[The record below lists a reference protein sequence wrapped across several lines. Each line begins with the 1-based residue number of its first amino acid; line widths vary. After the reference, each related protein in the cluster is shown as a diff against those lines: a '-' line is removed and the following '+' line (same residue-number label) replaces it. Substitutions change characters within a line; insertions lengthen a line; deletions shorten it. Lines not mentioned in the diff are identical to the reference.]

1 MLPFMRKKKSTA
13 PDASTDTNAEPKA
26 KRGSWL
32 QRLSG
37 SLKKTRLRLSD
48 GLSNL
53 LLGKREID
61 TEVLTDLSD
70 ILIQADIGI
79 QTSQYIID
87 TASAQL
93 SRQQRQDG
101 DALLQAIQQVLLDIL
116 TPCNLPL
123 NLQPNTQNALLMI
136 GVNGAGKTTSIAK
149 LAYYFKNQQQR
160 VMLAAGDTF
169 RAAAVEQL
177 QTWGQRHDI
186 PVIAQVSG
194 ADSAA
199 VIYDAMSACQA
210 RNYDLLLADTA
221 GRLHTQDHLIQ
232 ELSKVKRVMSKV
244 NPDAPH
250 ATILVLDATAGQN
263 GLIQAKQFNQEIGI
277 DGIILTKLDSSA
289 KGGII
294 FAIANELKLP
304 IYFIGVGE
312 SIDDLQLFNPKEF
325 VDALFVTSNRDEN

>member
-1 MLPFMRKKKSTA
+1 MLPFMRKKKSAKHTTA
-13 PDASTDTNAEPKA
+13 ADDNSKKTA
-26 KRGSWL
+26 KPSSWL

-37 SLKKTRLRLSD
+37 GLKKTRLRLTD

-53 LLGKREID
+53 LLGKREINA
-61 TEVLTDLSD
+61 EVLTDISD
-70 ILIQADIGI
+70 ILLQADIGI
-79 QTSQYIID
+79 QTTQYIIE
-87 TASAQL
+87 TASEQL
-93 SRQQRQDG
+93 SRQQSKDG
-101 DALLQAIQQVLLDIL
+101 AALLQAIQQVLLDIL
-116 TPCNLPL
+116 TPCNQPL
-123 NLQPNTQNALLMI
+123 MLNADTNNALLMI

-149 LAYYFKNQQQR
+149 LAYYYQNQQQR

-186 PVIAQVSG
+186 PVIAQGSG

-199 VIYDAMSACQA
+199 VIYDAMTACKA
-210 RNYDLLLADTA
+210 RNYNLLLADTA
-221 GRLHTQDHLIQ
+221 GRLHTQNHLIQ
-232 ELSKVKRVMSKV
+232 ELSKVKRVMAKV
-244 NPDAPH
+244 DSTAPH
-250 ATILVLDATAGQN
+250 ATILVLDATSGQN
-263 GLIQAKQFNQEIGI
+263 GLIQAKQFHQDIGI

-312 SIDDLQLFNPKEF
+312 NIDDLQLFNPKQF
-325 VDALFVTSNRDEN
+325 VEALFDTPQNAPE